1 MSDKAPVVCVFCG
14 SSAGNKP
21 VHLESAR
28 TLATSFADAN
38 YTLIYGGGTMGIM
51 GEVAKTLVA
60 RNGPKSVHGIIPRA
74 LIRTEKDG
82 SLRNGEA
89 QPEVKPKIERS
100 MTSEELERI
109 TSNTSQEDPDK
120 RIVPESQF
128 GATTIVPDMHTRKR
142 MMAASVEA
150 GGAGSGFVAL
160 AGGYGTMEEVMEMVT
175 WNQLG
180 IHQLPVIL
188 VNIDGYW
195 DGLLDWVRN
204 SIREGFVGEANADI
218 LVEVKRAEDVVEAL
232 RDYKV
237 AEGRFKLDWSR
248 S

>member
-1 MSDKAPVVCVFCG
+1 
-14 SSAGNKP
+14 
-21 VHLESAR
+21 
-28 TLATSFADAN
+28 
-38 YTLIYGGGTMGIM
+38 MGIM
-51 GEVAKTLVA
+51 GELAKTLVA
-60 RNGPKSVHGIIPRA
+60 RRGPKSVHGIIPRA

-82 SLRNGEA
+82 TLRNGEA
-89 QPEVKPKIERS
+89 HAQAQPKVERS
-100 MTSEELERI
+100 MSFEELEEI
-109 TSNTSQEDPDK
+109 TSHGSQDDPDK
-120 RIVPESQF
+120 KIVPESEF

-150 GGAGSGFVAL
+150 GGPGSGFVAL
-160 AGGYGTMEEVMEMVT
+160 AGGYGTLEEVMEMVT

-204 SIREGFVGEANADI
+204 SIREGFVGEANANI
-218 LVEVKRAEDVVEAL
+218 LVEVKRAEDVLEAL

-237 AEGRFKLDWSR
+237 AEGRFKLDWKV
-248 S
+248 

>member
-1 MSDKAPVVCVFCG
+1 MADKKPVVCVFCG

-28 TLATSFADAN
+28 TLANAFAEAGYN
-38 YTLIYGGGTMGIM
+38 LVYGGGTMGIM
-51 GEVAKTLVA
+51 GELAKTLVA
-60 RNGPKSVHGIIPRA
+60 RRGPSSVQGIIPRA

-82 SLRNGEA
+82 TLRNGEA
-89 QPEVKPKIERS
+89 QPEAKPKIERS
-100 MTSEELERI
+100 MTNEELERI
-109 TSNTSQEDPDK
+109 TSNTSQDDPDK
-120 RIVPESQF
+120 KIVPESQF

-150 GGAGSGFVAL
+150 GGPGSGFVAL

-180 IHQLPVIL
+180 IHQLPVVL
-188 VNIDGYW
+188 VNVDGYW

-218 LVEVKRAEDVVEAL
+218 LVEVKRPADVVEAL

-237 AEGRFKLDWSR
+237 AEGRFKLDWSKT
-248 S
+248 